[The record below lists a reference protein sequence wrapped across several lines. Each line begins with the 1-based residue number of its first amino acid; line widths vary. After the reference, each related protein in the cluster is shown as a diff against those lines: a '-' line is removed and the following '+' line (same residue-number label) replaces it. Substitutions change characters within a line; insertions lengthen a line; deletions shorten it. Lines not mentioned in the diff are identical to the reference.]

1 MQNATIELPADLTV
15 SLLKFIQDNMQVKG
29 KEGAKALLTIVEAFE
44 KAIGKTDLEVVTDED
59 F

>member
-1 MQNATIELPADLTV
+1 MQNANIELPADLAV

-44 KAIGKTDLEVVTDED
+44 TAIGQTDLEVVTDED